1 MKASFVAGEES
12 FKTSPASYRVIRH
25 SVPLPVTQTAQWPI
39 LKGGCGILGNE
50 FEVIPMAIDGIVTRA
65 LTRESDQLL
74 SGGRITKIYQPSE
87 TDIVLHI
94 RANGH
99 NWRLLLSAHPVY
111 ARVHLT
117 QQTYQN
123 PLEPPMF
130 CMLLRKHVEGGFIR
144 NFGQVGLERI
154 LFIDVET
161 RDELGDIVTRRIVV
175 ELMGRHSN
183 IVLINPEDRRVFD
196 GIRRVTPAVSRYRQI
211 VPGATYK
218 RPPEQGKRNP
228 LSVDEDMF
236 LALLNFNQGR
246 LDKQLVQLFDGIGP
260 TLAKEIVHRAGIG
273 SRSAYWQAFHS
284 IMECVRNYRFEP
296 TIVYGAEKERFAAF
310 PLTYVEGER
319 HSFRRMHDCVAA
331 FYEGKAERDAVRNRV
346 HDLTR
351 LVQTALKKNEKKMKK
366 LEREW
371 RDTEKADRYRLY
383 GELLTAYMHQVKP
396 GDKKIE
402 VVNYYDAQGEVVTI
416 PLDPNRSPAENAQR
430 YFKKY
435 QKAKASRLHIQEQ
448 SRKTA
453 EENRYLATVLQQ
465 LEDADLEDVAD
476 IREELEREGYVRKQ
490 KTAKARR
497 ETRQAK
503 PQLTVTTSSEGV
515 PIYIGRNNRQND
527 YLTSRLAN
535 SHDTWLHTKDIPGSH
550 VVIRGRD
557 FGERT
562 LREAAQIAAYFSK
575 GRTSAQVPV
584 DYTLIKH
591 VRKPKGAKPGYVIY
605 DNHKTLYVTP
615 DESFIRKLRFER
627 K

>member
-1 MKASFVAGEES
+1 
-12 FKTSPASYRVIRH
+12 
-25 SVPLPVTQTAQWPI
+25 
-39 LKGGCGILGNE
+39 
-50 FEVIPMAIDGIVTRA
+50 
-65 LTRESDQLL
+65 
-74 SGGRITKIYQPSE
+74 
-87 TDIVLHI
+87 
-94 RANGH
+94 
-99 NWRLLLSAHPVY
+99 
-111 ARVHLT
+111 
-117 QQTYQN
+117 
-123 PLEPPMF
+123 
-130 CMLLRKHVEGGFIR
+130 
-144 NFGQVGLERI
+144 
-154 LFIDVET
+154 
-161 RDELGDIVTRRIVV
+161 
-175 ELMGRHSN
+175 
-183 IVLINPEDRRVFD
+183 
-196 GIRRVTPAVSRYRQI
+196 
-211 VPGATYK
+211 
-218 RPPEQGKRNP
+218 
-228 LSVDEDMF
+228 
-236 LALLNFNQGR
+236 
-246 LDKQLVQLFDGIGP
+246 
-260 TLAKEIVHRAGIG
+260 
-273 SRSAYWQAFHS
+273 
-284 IMECVRNYRFEP
+284 
-296 TIVYGAEKERFAAF
+296 
-310 PLTYVEGER
+310 
-319 HSFRRMHDCVAA
+319 
-331 FYEGKAERDAVRNRV
+331 
-346 HDLTR
+346 
-351 LVQTALKKNEKKMKK
+351 
-366 LEREW
+366 
-371 RDTEKADRYRLY
+371 
-383 GELLTAYMHQVKP
+383 MHQVKP

-535 SHDTWLHTKDIPGSH
+535 SHDTWLHTKDMPGSH